1 MTNDQKQGIIMHVRK
16 TLLSEKFAKEAI
28 SMKERERVL
37 ELVKKG
43 IPTSEEAL
51 ILLEN
56 MATEKDEKQIEK
68 AAEKVDTQNIGT
80 TNKED
85 QVADLMDALE
95 KGESEGPTVDSF
107 EENTQDS
114 AEKDRENLERILDEL
129 ATKANRASA
138 ELDEVNAE
146 IAGIKEEIKE
156 VAEEIGTLDTKEELD
171 ALTEDEQVQR
181 KDLHVLLAQ
190 LEEKL
195 ATQSTEKT
203 ALEEELKNIRKEQWK
218 GQWNDTK
225 EKVSSQFSEEWK
237 DQATDTFNQV
247 GGKVAEVGG
256 QVGEFLKKTFNSF
269 SDTMNDNVEW
279 KDIKMKV
286 PGVATTKF
294 EHEFNYPNPQA
305 SLIDVKVANGTV
317 VFKTWDQED
326 VKVEAKIKLYG
337 KMAGDSPMEAF
348 LERSD
353 IDVDDET
360 ISFQVPNKRVKA
372 DLTFYL
378 PKRTYDH
385 VSVKLLNGNVL
396 VEELTAKDV
405 YTKST
410 NGTITFKKIDA
421 TMLEIEGVNGEI
433 KVLEGTILDNIIE
446 TVNGDVSISAAPES
460 LSVSL
465 INGDI
470 RITAKE
476 KTLRRVEASS
486 ANGNIKLALPNDLGV
501 EGQVKTNLGSIN
513 SRLTDIEVVREKKDR
528 GNQQL
533 HFRRVLEESMAQ
545 INASTTTGSI
555 FLKDTDK

>member
-43 IPTSEEAL
+43 ILTSEEAL

-378 PKRTYDH
+378 PKCTYDH

>member
-43 IPTSEEAL
+43 ILTSEEAL

-171 ALTEDEQVQR
+171 ELTEVEQVQR

>member
-43 IPTSEEAL
+43 ILTSEEAL

-156 VAEEIGTLDTKEELD
+156 VAEEIGTFDTKEELD

>member
-43 IPTSEEAL
+43 ILTSEEAL

-68 AAEKVDTQNIGT
+68 AAEKVDTQNIGI

>member
-43 IPTSEEAL
+43 ILTSEEAL

-317 VFKTWDQED
+317 VFKSWDQED